1 MIARTTTYHRPA
13 ARTSGA
19 FNYRFVGDVMCPV
32 TAPPPWHG
40 LRGRSMTAW

>member
-32 TAPPPWHG
+32 TAPP
-40 LRGRSMTAW
+40 RGTDFGGVQ